1 MKSEK
6 IIGMNGV
13 VISCNAFMISAN
25 RHVSAFHSKV
35 ILI

>member
-1 MKSEK
+1 MKSE
-6 IIGMNGV
+6 IITGMIGV

-25 RHVSAFHSKV
+25 RHLSAFYSKI